1 MDFERVK
8 LNAEIYGTRAKAK
21 LRLILQITGIAL
33 VILAAYNLLVAPAM
47 QTELWAP
54 YRVFGAVYS
63 SQEEV
68 AFFVGDFVAMAAG
81 AAIVWWS

>member
-21 LRLILQITGIAL
+21 MRLALQLAGLLAVAL
-33 VILAAYNLLVAPAM
+33 GAYNLLAAPVM

>member
-21 LRLILQITGIAL
+21 LRLVLQIAGIAL
-33 VILAAYNLLVAPAM
+33 VILGAYNLLIAPAM

-54 YRVFGAVYS
+54 YRMFGSVYS
-63 SQEEV
+63 SKEEV
-68 AFFVGDFVAMAAG
+68 GFYIGDFVAMAAG
-81 AAIVWWS
+81 AAVVWWS